1 MSELPQILNQ
11 TCIHFNLFTHEL
23 ELYKIKI
30 LMQEI
35 ISRSQKITRK
45 LAVALFC
52 NCRGTRH
59 REGRGSVAYG
69 KKGKEPKAKGT

>member
-1 MSELPQILNQ
+1 
-11 TCIHFNLFTHEL
+11 
-23 ELYKIKI
+23 
-30 LMQEI
+30 MQEI